1 MYICQQSSGYTS
13 INSNC
18 STTHAIKRQNRE
30 YILKYINLM
39 DQQKTERGLRLMK
52 MMTGNNYTVEDM
64 VESMIIARIC

>member
-39 DQQKTERGLRLMK
+39 DQQKTERVLRLMK
-52 MMTGNNYTVEDM
+52 MMTGNNTVDDM